1 MDKDN
6 KNILLCRKIIL
17 LSLGLITCLRQCRV
31 DIEKAIIRILEACE
45 FKRFFRI
52 RRIRKVIHT
61 YWAGFSLVTI
71 VIKIE

>member
-17 LSLGLITCLRQCRV
+17 LSLGLITCLRWCRV

-45 FKRFFRI
+45 FKL
-52 RRIRKVIHT
+52 RKAMHT

-71 VIKIE
+71 AIKTIE